1 MPGFSKND
9 QARLAAL
16 LIGHTGKLGKLANNA
31 SFYDWRMLFC
41 LRLAQ
46 VLCRGRSDDDLPKVK
61 VSEKDGAYQVCISN
75 EWAQTHPLT
84 EFSLL
89 KEAAEWTRIG
99 RSYELILK

>member
-16 LIGHTGKLGKLANNA
+16 LLGHNGKLGKLANNSA
-31 SFYDWRMLFC
+31 FNDWRMLFC

-46 VLCRGRSDDDLPKVK
+46 VLCRGRSNADLPKVK
-61 VSEKDGAYQVCISN
+61 VSEQDGTLLVTLSK
-75 EWAQTHPLT
+75 EWTDSHPLT

-99 RSYELILK
+99 RSYELSLK